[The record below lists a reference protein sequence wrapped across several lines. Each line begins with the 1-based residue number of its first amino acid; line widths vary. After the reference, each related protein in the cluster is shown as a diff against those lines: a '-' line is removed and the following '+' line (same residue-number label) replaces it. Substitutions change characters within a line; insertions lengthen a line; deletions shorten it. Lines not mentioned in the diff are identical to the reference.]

1 MVLACPLLHAA
12 DDSQQSLL
20 LVTFSPQAEREL
32 EEDLVLGNSSHH
44 WWHQV
49 NKQPQVNVTRSQTRV
64 VVLHS
69 ISPHGEIYTNGLQT
83 DITYYN
89 KLEIWRTMAAL
100 FSEGYFESK

>member
-1 MVLACPLLHAA
+1 MWCSLVL
-12 DDSQQSLL
+12 S
-20 LVTFSPQAEREL
+20 FSPQAEREL

-69 ISPHGEIYTNGLQT
+69 ISPHGEIYTNGFQT
-83 DITYYN
+83 DITLLLTRNSEDYGC
-89 KLEIWRTMAAL
+89 TL
-100 FSEGYFESK
+100 FRGIL

>member
-1 MVLACPLLHAA
+1 MWCSLVL
-12 DDSQQSLL
+12 S
-20 LVTFSPQAEREL
+20 FSPQAEREL

-89 KLEIWRTMAAL
+89 KLEIQRIMVAPL
-100 FSEGYFESK
+100 LEGCFESE